1 MNKIYY
7 DLAIREAYEKGKAEY
22 QYKYDK
28 VIKFLEEHKGR
39 NNYISKKIKLLLEDL
54 KK

>member
-1 MNKIYY
+1 MNKVYY
-7 DLAIREAYEKGKAEY
+7 ELAIKEAYLKGVTES
-22 QYKYDK
+22 QDKYEK
-28 VIKFLEEHKGR
+28 VIKFLEEHKDR